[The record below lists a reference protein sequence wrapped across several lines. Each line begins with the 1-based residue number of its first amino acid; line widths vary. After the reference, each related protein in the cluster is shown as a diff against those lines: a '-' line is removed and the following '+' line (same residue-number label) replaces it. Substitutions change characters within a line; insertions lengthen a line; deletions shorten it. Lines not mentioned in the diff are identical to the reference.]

1 MSRRSHTFPNR
12 IVRKNQRPDIPIAII
27 GAGLAGLHAAR
38 LLRAAHVDFVL
49 IEARD
54 RLGGRILT
62 VDDDGQAADDG
73 FDLGPSWYWPRMQPA
88 IANLIEE
95 LDLPAFAQHSDGAV
109 IFERMSREGPQRYH
123 GDPEEPRSYRL
134 AGGTGS
140 LVRAL
145 ARELLPEHVQL
156 GARVTA
162 MTLID
167 DGAEL
172 TIQRADGIVEQLA
185 VAHVVAAVPPR
196 LLEATVAFTPGQD
209 VQTVRRWRGAPTWMA
224 PHAKFVACYD
234 RPFWR
239 EAGLAGTAQS
249 MVGPMPEIHDA
260 TTASGQA
267 ALFGFL
273 GVSADQRVALGD
285 DALIRACLDQF
296 ERLFGAEARHPRAT
310 LLKDWAADPLTA
322 TADDRLSTGHVAPDP
337 APWVSGPWQAR
348 LALAGSETSP
358 IEPGYLAGAV
368 VAAAR
373 AVDETLRKVVGRG

>member
-1 MSRRSHTFPNR
+1 MPRN
-12 IVRKNQRPDIPIAII
+12 PIAII
-27 GAGLAGLHAAR
+27 GAGLAGLHASR

-54 RLGGRILT
+54 RIGGRILT
-62 VDDDGQAADDG
+62 VDQGGQPADDG

-88 IANLIEE
+88 IADLVEE
-95 LDLPAFAQHSDGAV
+95 LGVPAFAQHSDGDV
-109 IFERMSREGPQRYH
+109 IFERMSREGPRRYH
-123 GDPEEPRSYRL
+123 GDSEEPRSFRL

-145 ARELLPEHVQL
+145 ARALLPEHIQF

-162 MTLID
+162 MTLRE
-167 DGAEL
+167 DGVEL
-172 TIQRADGIVEQLA
+172 TIKRADGSVERLTAAQ
-185 VAHVVAAVPPR
+185 VIAAVPPR
-196 LLEATVAFTPGQD
+196 LLEATVAFTPAQD
-209 VQTVRRWRGAPTWMA
+209 VRTARRWREAPTWMA

-273 GVSADQRVALGD
+273 GVSADERAALGD

-296 ERLFGAEARHPRAT
+296 ERCFGPEARRPRAT
-310 LLKDWAADPLTA
+310 LLKDWATDPLTA
-322 TADDRLSTGHVAPDP
+322 TAADRVSTGHVAPDP

-348 LALAGSETSP
+348 LALAGSETSLS
-358 IEPGYLAGAV
+358 EPGYLAGAV
-368 VAAAR
+368 VAAER
-373 AVDETLRKVVGRG
+373 AVDETLRKVFERGSG

>member
-1 MSRRSHTFPNR
+1 MRRTS
-12 IVRKNQRPDIPIAII
+12 IAIV

-38 LLRAAHVDFVL
+38 LLHAAQVDFVL

-62 VDDDGQAADDG
+62 VDEDGQPAEDG

-88 IANLIEE
+88 IADLIEE
-95 LDLPAFAQHSDGAV
+95 LGLPAFAQQSDGDV

-123 GDPEEPRSYRL
+123 GDAEEPRSFRL
-134 AGGTGS
+134 AAGTGS
-140 LVRAL
+140 LIRAL
-145 ARELLPEHVQL
+145 ARELPRERVQL
-156 GARVTA
+156 GAQVTA
-162 MTLID
+162 MTLRE
-167 DGAEL
+167 DGVEL
-172 TIQRADGIVEQLA
+172 MIQRADGIVERITA
-185 VAHVVAAVPPR
+185 AHVIGAVPPR

-209 VQTVRRWRGAPTWMA
+209 VPTARRWREAATWMA

-239 EAGLAGTAQS
+239 DAGLAGTAQS

-273 GVSADQRVALGD
+273 GVSADQRAALGN
-285 DALIRACLDQF
+285 DALICACLDQF
-296 ERLFGAEARHPRAT
+296 ERFFGAEARRPRAT
-310 LLKDWAADPLTA
+310 LLKDWAADRLTA
-322 TADDRLSTGHVAPDP
+322 TAFDRVATGHVAPDP

-373 AVDETLRKVVGRG
+373 AVDETLRKLFADG